1 MTTQSEATQGA
12 VERDTPVRRRPPVAK
27 SRTRKRRSVSATR
40 LPYLLL
46 LPALVIIVGLL
57 LWPLGQ
63 VVVMSLHRLNNVRQL
78 RGDREWPWVGLENY
92 VEILGD
98 PFFRTVLR
106 NTVLFAVTNVVLTM
120 IIGTLVGLLLHRLG
134 RRMATFV
141 GSCVMLAWATPAL
154 TGAIVWRW
162 LFDDTSGLVTWL
174 FNALPDGLSRGL
186 FGRSDW
192 TGYGWFNDPLMFF
205 AILTLVVVWH
215 SFPFIAVSVL
225 AGLKSVP
232 SELYEAARVDGAGPW
247 RTFWTITVPL
257 LRPVF
262 GILIVLSTIWDFK
275 VFTQQFVLAGGTQ
288 DRSTYMLSIYSYA
301 MAFSPPPKYG
311 LGAAIA
317 VILTVILLVV
327 TGFYVRMVLRLE
339 ES

>member
-1 MTTQSEATQGA
+1 VSTLT
-12 VERDTPVRRRPPVAK
+12 DTPKAAAPRETPARRRPRVD
-27 SRTRKRRSVSATR
+27 R

-46 LPALVIIVGLL
+46 LPCLAIIAVLL

-63 VVVMSLHRLNNVRQL
+63 VVWMSFHRLNNVRQL
-78 RGDREWPWVGLENY
+78 RGDREWPWIGLENY
-92 VEILGD
+92 VQILSD

-106 NTVLFAVTNVVLTM
+106 NTVLFAVANVALTM
-120 IIGTLVGLLLHRLG
+120 ILGTLVGLLLNRLG
-134 RRMATFV
+134 KRMATFV

-154 TGAIVWRW
+154 TGTIVWKW
-162 LFDDTSGLVTWL
+162 IFDDTSGLVTWL
-174 FNALPDGLSRGL
+174 FNALPDGLSQAL
-186 FGRSDW
+186 FGRADW
-192 TGYGWFNDPLMFF
+192 TGYGWFNSPLLFF

-232 SELYEAARVDGAGPW
+232 SELHEAARVDGAGPW
-247 RTFWTITVPL
+247 RVFWQVTFPL

-288 DRSTYMLSIYSYA
+288 DRPTFMLSIYSYA
-301 MAFSPPPKYG
+301 EAFSPPPKYG

-327 TGFYVRMVLRLE
+327 TGFYVRMVLKQE
-339 ES
+339 EE

>member
-1 MTTQSEATQGA
+1 MTTLTEVPEAA
-12 VERDTPVRRRPPVAK
+12 AARENPARRR
-27 SRTRKRRSVSATR
+27 RRVDR

-46 LPALVIIVGLL
+46 LPALVIIGVLL

-63 VVVMSLHRLNNVRQL
+63 VVVMSFYRLNNVRQL
-78 RGDREWPWVGLENY
+78 RGDREWPWVGLGNY
-92 VEILGD
+92 ADILSD
-98 PFFRTVLR
+98 PFFLTVLR
-106 NTVLFAVTNVVLTM
+106 NTVLFAAANVLLTM
-120 IIGTLVGLLLHRLG
+120 VLGTLVGLLLNRLG

-141 GSCVMLAWATPAL
+141 ASCVMLAWATPAL
-154 TGAIVWRW
+154 TGTIVWKW
-162 LFDDTSGLVTWL
+162 IFDDTSGLVTWL
-174 FNALPDGLSRGL
+174 FNALPDGLSNAL

-192 TGYGWFNDPLMFF
+192 TGYGWFNSPLLFF

-232 SELYEAARVDGAGPW
+232 SELHEAARVDGASPW
-247 RTFWTITVPL
+247 RVFWKITFPL

-262 GILIVLSTIWDFK
+262 GILIILSTIWDFK

-288 DRSTYMLSIYSYA
+288 DRPTFMLAIYSYA
-301 MAFSPPPKYG
+301 EAFSPPPKYG

-317 VILTVILLVV
+317 VILTLILLVV
-327 TGFYVRMVLRLE
+327 TCFYVRMVLRQE
-339 ES
+339 DES

>member
-1 MTTQSEATQGA
+1 MTTLTEVTGEAA
-12 VERDTPVRRRPPVAK
+12 ARETPARRR
-27 SRTRKRRSVSATR
+27 RRRVDH

-46 LPALVIIVGLL
+46 LPCLAIIAVLL

-63 VVVMSLHRLNNVRQL
+63 VVWMSFHKLDSVRQL
-78 RGDREWPWVGLENY
+78 RGDREWPWVGLANY
-92 VEILGD
+92 AQILGD

-106 NTVLFAVTNVVLTM
+106 NTVLFALANVALTM
-120 IIGTLVGLLLHRLG
+120 ILGTLVGLLLNRLG
-134 RRMATFV
+134 KKMATFV
-141 GSCVMLAWATPAL
+141 ASCVMLAWATPAL
-154 TGAIVWRW
+154 TGTIVWKW
-162 LFDDTSGLVTWL
+162 IFDDTSGLVTWL
-174 FNALPDGLSRGL
+174 FNKLPDGLSTAL

-192 TGYGWFNDPLMFF
+192 TGYGWFNDPLLFF

-232 SELYEAARVDGAGPW
+232 TELQEAARVDGAGPW
-247 RTFWTITVPL
+247 KVFWSVTFPV

-262 GILIVLSTIWDFK
+262 GILVVLSTIWDFK

-288 DRSTYMLSIYSYA
+288 DRSTFMLSIYSYA
-301 MAFSPPPKYG
+301 EAFSPPPKYG
-311 LGAAIA
+311 LGSAIA

-327 TGFYVRMVLRLE
+327 TALYVRMVLRQE
-339 ES
+339 DE

>member
-1 MTTQSEATQGA
+1 MSTLT
-12 VERDTPVRRRPPVAK
+12 DTPKAAATREKPARRRPRVD
-27 SRTRKRRSVSATR
+27 R

-46 LPALVIIVGLL
+46 LPCLAIIAVLL

-63 VVVMSLHRLNNVRQL
+63 VVWMSFHKLNNVRQL
-78 RGDREWPWVGLENY
+78 RGDREWPWIGLENY
-92 VEILGD
+92 VQILSD

-106 NTVLFAVTNVVLTM
+106 NTVLFAVANVALTM
-120 IIGTLVGLLLHRLG
+120 ILGTLVGLLLNRLG
-134 RRMATFV
+134 KRMATFV

-154 TGAIVWRW
+154 TGTIVWKW
-162 LFDDTSGLVTWL
+162 IFDDTSGLVTWL
-174 FNALPDGLSRGL
+174 FNALPDGLSQAL
-186 FGRSDW
+186 FGRTDW
-192 TGYGWFNDPLMFF
+192 TGYGWFNSPLLFF

-232 SELYEAARVDGAGPW
+232 SELHEAARVDGAGPW
-247 RTFWTITVPL
+247 RVFWKVTFPL

-288 DRSTYMLSIYSYA
+288 DRPTFMLSIYSYA
-301 MAFSPPPKYG
+301 EAFSPPPKYG

-317 VILTVILLVV
+317 VILTLILLVV
-327 TGFYVRMVLRLE
+327 TGLYVRMVLKQE
-339 ES
+339 EE

>member
-1 MTTQSEATQGA
+1 MTTLTEVPETSAARENPA
-12 VERDTPVRRRPPVAK
+12 RRR
-27 SRTRKRRSVSATR
+27 RRVDR

-46 LPALVIIVGLL
+46 LPALVIIGVLL

-63 VVVMSLHRLNNVRQL
+63 VVAMSFYRLNSVRQL
-78 RGDREWPWVGLENY
+78 RGDREWPWVGLGNY
-92 VEILGD
+92 TDILTD
-98 PFFRTVLR
+98 PFFLTVLR
-106 NTVLFAVTNVVLTM
+106 NTVLFAAANVLLTM
-120 IIGTLVGLLLHRLG
+120 VLGTLVGLLLNRLG
-134 RRMATFV
+134 RKMATFV
-141 GSCVMLAWATPAL
+141 ASCVMLAWATPAL
-154 TGAIVWRW
+154 TGTIVWKW
-162 LFDDTSGLVTWL
+162 IFDDTSGLVTWL
-174 FNALPDGLSRGL
+174 FNALPDGFSNAL

-192 TGYGWFNDPLMFF
+192 TGYGWFNSPLLFF

-232 SELYEAARVDGAGPW
+232 SELHEAARVDGASPW
-247 RTFWTITVPL
+247 RVFWKITFPL

-288 DRSTYMLSIYSYA
+288 DRPTFMLSIYSYA
-301 MAFSPPPKYG
+301 EAFSPPPKYG

-317 VILTVILLVV
+317 VILTLILLVV
-327 TGFYVRMVLRLE
+327 TGFYVRMVLKQE
-339 ES
+339 DES

>member
-1 MTTQSEATQGA
+1 MSTLT
-12 VERDTPVRRRPPVAK
+12 DTPKAAAPRENPARRRPRVD
-27 SRTRKRRSVSATR
+27 R

-46 LPALVIIVGLL
+46 LPCLAIIAVLL

-63 VVVMSLHRLNNVRQL
+63 VVWMSFHRLNNVRQL
-78 RGDREWPWVGLENY
+78 RGDREWPWIGLENY
-92 VEILGD
+92 VQILSD

-106 NTVLFAVTNVVLTM
+106 NTVLFAAANVALTM
-120 IIGTLVGLLLHRLG
+120 ILGTLVGLLLNRLSK
-134 RRMATFV
+134 RMATFV

-154 TGAIVWRW
+154 TGTIVWKW
-162 LFDDTSGLVTWL
+162 IFDDTSGLVTWL
-174 FNALPDGLSRGL
+174 FNALPDGLSQAL
-186 FGRSDW
+186 FGRTDW
-192 TGYGWFNDPLMFF
+192 TGYGWFNSPLLFF

-232 SELYEAARVDGAGPW
+232 SELHEAARVDGAGPW
-247 RTFWTITVPL
+247 RVFWKVTFPL

-288 DRSTYMLSIYSYA
+288 DRPTFMLSIYSYA
-301 MAFSPPPKYG
+301 EAFSPPPKYG

-317 VILTVILLVV
+317 VILTLILLVV
-327 TGFYVRMVLRLE
+327 TGLYVRMVLKQE
-339 ES
+339 EE

>member
-1 MTTQSEATQGA
+1 MSVLTRQPVSAGAGAGAT
-12 VERDTPVRRRPPVAK
+12 RPRRRP
-27 SRTRKRRSVSATR
+27 RRQP

-46 LPALVIIVGLL
+46 VPSLVVIGVLL

-63 VVVMSLHRLNNVRQL
+63 VVVMSFYKLDNVRQL
-78 RGDREWPWVGLENY
+78 RGQRPWPWAGLANY
-92 VEILGD
+92 AEILAD

-106 NTVLFAVTNVVLTM
+106 NTVLFAAANVLLTM
-120 IIGTLVGLLLHRLG
+120 ILGTLVGLLLNRLG

-154 TGAIVWRW
+154 TGAIVWKW

-174 FNALPDGLSRGL
+174 FNALPDGLSTAL

-192 TGYGWFNDPLMFF
+192 TGYGWFNSPLLFF

-232 SELYEAARVDGAGPW
+232 GELHEAARVDGASAW
-247 RTFWTITVPL
+247 RVFWSVTFPL

-275 VFTQQFVLAGGTQ
+275 VFTQQYVLAGGTQ
-288 DRSTYMLSIYSYA
+288 DRPTFMLSIYSYA
-301 MAFSPPPKYG
+301 AAFSPPPKYG

-327 TGFYVRMVLRLE
+327 TGLYVRMVLRQE
-339 ES
+339 ENS

>member
-1 MTTQSEATQGA
+1 VTTLTQAPETTAAREAPA
-12 VERDTPVRRRPPVAK
+12 RRR
-27 SRTRKRRSVSATR
+27 RRVDR

-46 LPALVIIVGLL
+46 LPCLVIIAGLL

-63 VVVMSLHRLNNVRQL
+63 VVVMSFYRLNNVRQL
-78 RGDREWPWVGLENY
+78 RGDREWPWIGLDNY
-92 VEILGD
+92 VQILSD

-106 NTVLFAVTNVVLTM
+106 NTVLFAAATVALTM
-120 IIGTLVGLLLHRLG
+120 ILGTLVGLLLNRLG

-141 GSCVMLAWATPAL
+141 ASCVMLAWATPAL
-154 TGAIVWRW
+154 TGTIVWKW

-174 FNALPDGLSRGL
+174 FNALPDGLSEAL

-192 TGYGWFNDPLMFF
+192 TGYGWFNSPLLFF
-205 AILTLVVVWH
+205 SILTLVVVWH

-232 SELYEAARVDGAGPW
+232 SELHEAARVDGAGPW
-247 RTFWTITVPL
+247 KVFWKVTFPL

-262 GILIVLSTIWDFK
+262 GILVVLSTIWDFK
-275 VFTQQFVLAGGTQ
+275 VFTQQFVLAGGTH
-288 DRSTYMLSIYSYA
+288 DRSTFMLSIYSYA
-301 MAFSPPPKYG
+301 EAFSPPPKYG

-317 VILTVILLVV
+317 VVLTLILLVV
-327 TGFYVRMVLRLE
+327 TGVYVRLVLKQEE

>member
-1 MTTQSEATQGA
+1 MSLLTKSPGEAA
-12 VERDTPVRRRPPVAK
+12 ARETPARRR
-27 SRTRKRRSVSATR
+27 RRKVDR

-46 LPALVIIVGLL
+46 LPCLAIIAVLL

-63 VVVMSLHRLNNVRQL
+63 VVLMSFYKLDNVRQL
-78 RGDREWPWVGLENY
+78 RGDREWPWIGLANY
-92 VEILGD
+92 TQILGD

-106 NTVLFAVTNVVLTM
+106 NTVLFAVANVALTM
-120 IIGTLVGLLLHRLG
+120 VLGTLVGLLLNRLG
-134 RRMATFV
+134 KRMATFV
-141 GSCVMLAWATPAL
+141 ASCVMLAWATPAL
-154 TGAIVWRW
+154 TGTIIWKW
-162 LFDDTSGLVTWL
+162 IFDDTSGLVTWL
-174 FNALPDGLSRGL
+174 FNKLPDGLSTAL

-192 TGYGWFNDPLMFF
+192 TGYGWFNDPLLFF

-232 SELYEAARVDGAGPW
+232 TELQEAARVDGAGPW
-247 RTFWTITVPL
+247 RVFWSVTFPI

-262 GILIVLSTIWDFK
+262 GILVVLSTIWDFK

-288 DRSTYMLSIYSYA
+288 DRTTFMLSIYSYA
-301 MAFSPPPKYG
+301 EAFSPPPKYG
-311 LGAAIA
+311 LGSAIA

-327 TGFYVRMVLRLE
+327 TALYVRMVLRQE
-339 ES
+339 DES